1 LSPSC
6 CHVHPGAY
14 HLACSAFRRHATD
27 APVVDVVVEQG
38 KLSELLDPLLEDHN
52 NDGQTSR
59 VIKTKVAGLNVRT

>member
-1 LSPSC
+1 
-6 CHVHPGAY
+6 
-14 HLACSAFRRHATD
+14 
-27 APVVDVVVEQG
+27 VVDVVVEQG